1 MVEPS
6 EIVGG
11 HTAKT
16 KHPTVHDSF
25 MSPANKLSFIAQKKN
40 THTKKHF
47 SALETLT

>member
-1 MVEPS
+1 VEPS

-16 KHPTVHDSF
+16 KNPTVHDSF
-25 MSPANKLSFIAQKKN
+25 MSPANKLSFIAQKK
-40 THTKKHF
+40 TRERKKHF